1 MQKRNFKEPVKIKIL
16 YLIVLIFFLTD
27 FITYSQSTGTRDDI
41 FNRLY
46 ENRPG
51 SGEISVV
58 QDDRLKEVLEEY
70 IKINQQK
77 NGIPAY
83 WIRIYSGSGHD
94 AREKAYQSK
103 AKFLS
108 KYEGIKDKVIYDN
121 PNFKVYIGGY
131 RVKSDALKLLKIVQK
146 DFPSAFIVY
155 DIIDFPDLKVSSKI
169 NINE

>member
-1 MQKRNFKEPVKIKIL
+1 MKIL
-16 YLIVLIFFLTD
+16 YLIIPVFLMTQLCA
-27 FITYSQSTGTRDDI
+27 FSQTPVNMGGRDEI

-46 ENRPG
+46 KKQPG

-58 QDDRLKEVLEEY
+58 QDARLEEVLREY

-77 NGIPAY
+77 KGVPAY

-108 KYEGIKDKVIYDN
+108 KYEGIKDKVVYND

-131 RVKSDALKLLKIVQK
+131 RVKSEALRLLKTVQI

-155 DIIDFPDLKVSSKI
+155 DIIDFPDL
-169 NINE
+169 

>member
-1 MQKRNFKEPVKIKIL
+1 MKIP
-16 YLIVLIFFLTD
+16 YLISLMFLLTD
-27 FITYSQSTGTRDDI
+27 FVINSQSTGTTDGI

-46 ENRPG
+46 EDRPG
-51 SGEISVV
+51 SGKISVV
-58 QDDRLKEVLEEY
+58 QDARLEEVLDEY
-70 IKINQQK
+70 IEINRQK

-131 RVKSDALKLLKIVQK
+131 RVKSDALILLKIVQK

-155 DIIDFPDLKVSSKI
+155 DIIDFPDLKFSSKI
-169 NINE
+169 NVNE

>member
-1 MQKRNFKEPVKIKIL
+1 MKFFSLIIPV
-16 YLIVLIFFLTD
+16 FLLMEAV
-27 FITYSQSTGTRDDI
+27 TYSQTDGSEGYPDEI
-41 FNRLY
+41 FKRLSK
-46 ENRPG
+46 NHPG

-58 QDDRLKEVLEEY
+58 QDARLEEVLSEY
-70 IKINQQK
+70 ISINQQK

-94 AREKAYQSK
+94 AREKAYQTK

-108 KYEGIKDKVIYDN
+108 KYEGIKDKVVYDD

-131 RVKSDALKLLKIVQK
+131 RVKSEALKLLKTLQR

-155 DIIDFPDLKVSSKI
+155 DIIDFPDL
-169 NINE
+169 